1 MLMPMVWTN
10 DFDDMMDD
18 FADDWYDPFE
28 DVVSL
33 VAPDKE
39 EIQTEKSIDRHNRKL
54 ANRYNKM
61 LRHEWNGMN
70 RLMKKNLMKTD
81 VVDHGDHFTL
91 TADLP
96 GFDKKD
102 ISIGLKDGILSVSAS
117 HKEDKDEKDTKTGKF
132 IRKERT
138 EASYERSFEVGEDV
152 KPEEIAAKYENGVL
166 TLTVP
171 NKAAIAEKAP
181 AKQIEIK

>member
-1 MLMPMVWTN
+1 
-10 DFDDMMDD
+10 
-18 FADDWYDPFE
+18 
-28 DVVSL
+28 
-33 VAPDKE
+33 
-39 EIQTEKSIDRHNRKL
+39 
-54 ANRYNKM
+54 
-61 LRHEWNGMN
+61 
-70 RLMKKNLMKTD
+70 MKKTVLTMTLAVLGCMGVQAQEKLFQLLVSMKQKSPELEIPE
-81 VVDHGDHFTL
+81 GIFY
-91 TADLP
+91 
-96 GFDKKD
+96 
-102 ISIGLKDGILSVSAS
+102 DGIPKTNLYVQ
-117 HKEDKDEKDTKTGKF
+117 KKDTKTGKF